1 MAIRLRGIY
10 GFPGRPTDSEP
21 ARSEFRS
28 RARAKTLSAWLKFSG
43 SPPSFVM
50 IRKRLSRR
58 AFDLDR
64 VGVPAHDPLH
74 RGKPS
79 TRLMNLQT
87 DGGTGLLV
95 E

>member
-1 MAIRLRGIY
+1 
-10 GFPGRPTDSEP
+10 
-21 ARSEFRS
+21 
-28 RARAKTLSAWLKFSG
+28 
-43 SPPSFVM
+43 M

-79 TRLMNLQT
+79 TRPMNRVVKNGSKIGPDIFCHAAARVLNLQT